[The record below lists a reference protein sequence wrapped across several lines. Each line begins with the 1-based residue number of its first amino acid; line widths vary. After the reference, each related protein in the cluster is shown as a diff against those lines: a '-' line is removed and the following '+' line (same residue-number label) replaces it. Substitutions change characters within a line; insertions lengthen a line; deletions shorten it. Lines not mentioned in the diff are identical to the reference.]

1 MIIRITE
8 HAITRARQRFKL
20 RGSRLE
26 IEYCIL
32 SKFLKAKYINTHYET
47 KRRVFKKENWL
58 FIVDDKPKFYTIVTV
73 IKRDKFENLCN
84 NLE

>member
-1 MIIRITE
+1 MIIKITD

-26 IEYCIL
+26 IERQIL
-32 SKFLKAKYINTHYET
+32 SIFLESKYTHTHGETQRRMFKKKNWILVIET
-47 KRRVFKKENWL
+47 KSQ
-58 FIVDDKPKFYTIVTV
+58 IYTIVTV
-73 IKRDKFENLCN
+73 IKRDKLENLCN